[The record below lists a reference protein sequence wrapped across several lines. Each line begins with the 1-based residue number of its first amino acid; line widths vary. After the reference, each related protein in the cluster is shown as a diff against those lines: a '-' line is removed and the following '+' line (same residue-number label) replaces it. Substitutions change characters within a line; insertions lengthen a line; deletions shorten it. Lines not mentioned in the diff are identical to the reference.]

1 MNIHRSYHLFT
12 GKPQF
17 NFLDSTPLNL
27 TSEEEKFYFSI
38 IDTLKIHRERISADV
53 INEIESKSFNQEN
66 NLINDDEKIND
77 NIKINN
83 DVKSGPK
90 NSKSSNLEDIKLNK
104 EKDFQDNNLKEDKVL
119 NRIENIKKAKIIK
132 DEKKENITKQ
142 IANSK
147 TNSNTTNLTSNNNNS
162 DINSADV
169 NNKNNFNNDAK
180 SNNNKNF
187 SKTKHD
193 STSKDSISENKH
205 SNSSTKNI
213 LTKNKNIPSNDKN
226 NKKTSQNPN
235 NQFVDLENEE
245 EIYLNKSKRKLKIND
260 KIINE
265 TILLF
270 EDMPSIMGV
279 DTKIYGPFRSQDVA
293 VLPVLNADI
302 IVKNKKGRYLKI

>member
-53 INEIESKSFNQEN
+53 INEIESNSFNQGN
-66 NLINDDEKIND
+66 NLVNDDEKIND

-83 DVKSGPK
+83 NVKSRPK
-90 NSKSSNLEDIKLNK
+90 NFKSSNLEDIKLNK
-104 EKDFQDNNLKEDKVL
+104 EKNLQDNNLKDNLKEDKVL
-119 NRIENIKKAKIIK
+119 NRIEDIKKSKIIK
-132 DEKKENITKQ
+132 NEKKENITKQ

-147 TNSNTTNLTSNNNNS
+147 TNSKNPNLNSDNNNS
-162 DINSADV
+162 DDINSDDV
-169 NNKNNFNNDAK
+169 NNNNFNSDTNSK
-180 SNNNKNF
+180 NNHINNEKPLNKKTSKNF
-187 SKTKHD
+187 LP
-193 STSKDSISENKH
+193 ENKH
-205 SNSSTKNI
+205 SNLST
-213 LTKNKNIPSNDKN
+213 KNIPSNDKN
-226 NKKTSQNPN
+226 SKKTSKNPN
-235 NQFVDLENEE
+235 NQFIDLENEE

-279 DTKIYGPFRSQDVA
+279 DTKVYGPFRGQDVA